1 MKEDVTYGVGFIEG
15 YVVNDDISITSN
27 RASTAKDVN
36 FINVYH
42 AKNLSS
48 LESDGLLGLS
58 PRVSALGRL
67 SGQDVHLLVDEL
79 KKDGV
84 IDKAQFSMYLTTY
97 DKQSRVY
104 FGGYNQDI
112 VDKSYQDAKK
122 NDPSAQPIYWLPI
135 NSNWHW

>member
-1 MKEDVTYGVGFIEG
+1 M
-15 YVVNDDISITSN
+15 
-27 RASTAKDVN
+27 
-36 FINVYH
+36 
-42 AKNLSS
+42 
-48 LESDGLLGLS
+48 
-58 PRVSALGRL
+58 
-67 SGQDVHLLVDEL
+67 HLLVDEL